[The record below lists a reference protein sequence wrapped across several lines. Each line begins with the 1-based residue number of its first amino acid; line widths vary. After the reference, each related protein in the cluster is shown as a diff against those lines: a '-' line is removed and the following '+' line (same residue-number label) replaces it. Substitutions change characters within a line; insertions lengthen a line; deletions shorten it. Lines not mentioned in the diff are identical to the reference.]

1 MHVASQARLPSSS
14 CDHDPA
20 SGASFRIL
28 VADDEAP
35 VRRVLDHYL
44 ARAGHC
50 VTTAADGLEAW
61 ERFQES
67 PFPVV
72 LSDIKMP
79 RMDGI
84 ELLER
89 VRAVRPSTEVVL
101 ITGFGETGVVIE
113 ALRRGASNFI
123 EKPFS
128 GEELLR
134 QMEPAFHRCA
144 LALETAR
151 LEREV
156 ADLREREERDRRMLA
171 LGRLVSGI
179 SHEIHNPL
187 MFAKGNAEIL
197 EDFCRRACA
206 AAREGRPPDPRAT
219 EEMRTVLHDLRCG
232 LDRIESM
239 VRTLQTF
246 GGRPASPR
254 ALVRLSDLMA
264 AALRAALPDKP
275 PGVELRVEAPPEAV
289 VVEVNEAE
297 MEICFASLLTN
308 AFETSRF
315 GGTLVRFTTRE
326 LPYPTRD
333 FSGFVEVVVQDDG
346 PGIPRGILD
355 EVFTPFFTTKE
366 GGTGLGLSIA
376 YEAAKR
382 NGAQVEIES
391 DEGRGATVTVRL
403 PFHRREQPPADS
415 GARPEA

>member
-1 MHVASQARLPSSS
+1 MHVAAPDPRPSHPPTHA
-14 CDHDPA
+14 C
-20 SGASFRIL
+20 GASFRVL

-35 VRRVLDHYL
+35 VRRVLEHYL
-44 ARAGHC
+44 ARAGHS

-61 ERFQES
+61 ERFQEE
-67 PFPVV
+67 PFPVI

-79 RMDGI
+79 RMGGI

-101 ITGFGETGVVIE
+101 VTGFGETGLVIE

-144 LALETAR
+144 LAIETAR

-156 ADLREREERDRRMLA
+156 AELREREERDRRMVA
-171 LGRLVSGI
+171 LGRLLSGM

-206 AAREGRPPDPRAT
+206 SAREGRAPDPQAL
-219 EEMRTVLHDLRCG
+219 EEMHTVLHDLRHG

-254 ALVRLSDLMA
+254 ARVRLADLMGT
-264 AALRAALPDKP
+264 ALRMALPGKP
-275 PGVELRVEAPPEAV
+275 PEIELRVEPPPETV
-289 VVEVNEAE
+289 VVEVNEAD
-297 MEICFASLLTN
+297 MESCLVSLLTN

-315 GGTLVRFTTRE
+315 GGTLVRFATRE
-326 LPYPTRD
+326 IPYATRN
-333 FSGFVEVVVQDDG
+333 FSGFIEVVVEDDG
-346 PGIPRGILD
+346 PGIPRGIVD
-355 EVFTPFFTTKE
+355 EVFTPFFSTKE

-382 NGAQVEIES
+382 CGAQVEIES

-403 PFHRREQPPADS
+403 PFHRQEALRPRAPS
-415 GARPEA
+415 G

>member
-1 MHVASQARLPSSS
+1 MHTAAQAPRPFPPPH
-14 CDHDPA
+14 DHSAP
-20 SGASFRIL
+20 GASFRIL

-35 VRRVLDHYL
+35 VRRVLEHYL
-44 ARAGHC
+44 ARAGHR
-50 VTTAADGLEAW
+50 VTTAADGLDAW
-61 ERFQES
+61 ERFQER

-79 RMDGI
+79 RMGGI

-101 ITGFGETGVVIE
+101 ITGFGETRLVIE

-128 GEELLR
+128 AEELLR

-144 LALETAR
+144 LAIETAR

-156 ADLREREERDRRMLA
+156 AELREREERDRRMVA
-171 LGRLVSGI
+171 LGRLLSGM

-187 MFAKGNAEIL
+187 MFAKGSAEIL
-197 EDFCRRACA
+197 DDFCRRACA
-206 AAREGRPPDPRAT
+206 GAREGRPPDPQAL
-219 EEMRTVLHDLRCG
+219 EEMHTVLRDLRHG

-239 VRTLQTF
+239 VQTLQSF
-246 GGRPASPR
+246 GGRPPSPR
-254 ALVRLSDLMA
+254 ARVRLAELMGT
-264 AALRAALPDKP
+264 ALRMALPRKP
-275 PGVELRVEAPPEAV
+275 PEVELRVEPPSDAV

-297 MEICFASLLTN
+297 METCLVSLLTN

-315 GGTLVRFTTRE
+315 GGTLVRLTTRE
-326 LPYPTRD
+326 LPYPTPA
-333 FSGFVEVVVQDDG
+333 FSGFIEVMVEDDG
-346 PGIPRGILD
+346 PGIPKGILD
-355 EVFTPFFTTKE
+355 EVFTPFFSTKQ

-391 DEGRGATVTVRL
+391 DEGQGATVTLRL
-403 PFHRREQPPADS
+403 PFHRQGEPPA
-415 GARPEA
+415 GPRLL